1 MDPKPKAAFSGKSVF
16 IGKLLLIKKTAFGK
30 NIHEFGDF
38 VFELFHLSHNFKDD
52 NTNHQIAIKIQ
63 TQLTNSNFSF
73 PLREQGRFGPEFQKV
88 LLTLFD
94 GSSLFGEG
102 GT

>member
-1 MDPKPKAAFSGKSVF
+1 MNAGHA
-16 IGKLLLIKKTAFGK
+16 
-30 NIHEFGDF
+30 
-38 VFELFHLSHNFKDD
+38 
-52 NTNHQIAIKIQ
+52 
-63 TQLTNSNFSF
+63 NFSF